1 MATRSKTKT
10 RRRIQKGCGK
20 CKKTRCRHQKQR
32 GGCGTCV
39 GGGKRGQTGGSGTG
53 LIDNV
58 SNLTTGVSGMFMNV
72 FRGFQGQ
79 PPIPFPSF

>member
-1 MATRSKTKT
+1 MATK
-10 RRRIQKGCGK
+10 RRLNQKGCGK
-20 CKKTRCRHQKQR
+20 CKKTRCRHKKQKQR
-32 GGCGTCV
+32 GGCGTCI
-39 GGGKRGQTGGSGTG
+39 GGGKVARQTGGTG

-58 SNLTTGVSGMFMNV
+58 SNLTTGVSGMVMNV